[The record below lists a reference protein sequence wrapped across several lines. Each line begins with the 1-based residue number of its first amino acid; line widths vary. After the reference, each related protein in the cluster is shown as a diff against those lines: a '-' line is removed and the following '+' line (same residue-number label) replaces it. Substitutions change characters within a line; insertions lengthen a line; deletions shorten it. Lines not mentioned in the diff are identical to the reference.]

1 MLVRMCCRRPS
12 GSAPLEWAVG
22 SAVPQGTVRL
32 SSGGTTLQAVTR
44 EVGDSGDRVQ
54 LHFGSTLSTAFEGRM
69 FVHAAVCA
77 NPNGCTPDLHVE
89 AHAHG
94 SFIAALGRPVK
105 GGFRLESAVLLQGGK
120 ALDTVLRAEVL
131 PPPQT
136 ARRMAASLSP
146 EQRRMA
152 ETYRALQ
159 LQAAGLVVVVIHTA
173 PLLAD
178 VLHLV
183 PGSLSRAPP

>member
-1 MLVRMCCRRPS
+1 M
-12 GSAPLEWAVG
+12 
-22 SAVPQGTVRL
+22 RL